1 MSGLQLETGL
11 PRIGA
16 ETFWNNLQSK
26 HREEK
31 QKTLSVFQT
40 VTDQACERD
49 QKISSPL
56 PGRLSLKSPIS
67 CCRCLSESTW
77 QEAGPPTLARRGL
90 THISSP
96 AAPSLVDEKPS
107 VPNATL
113 QLSQLPSVF
122 TGEKLSNGVF
132 DVN

>member
-1 MSGLQLETGL
+1 MITSSLQLETGL

-49 QKISSPL
+49 QKVSSPL
-56 PGRLSLKSPIS
+56 PGRPGLKSPIS

-77 QEAGPPTLARRGL
+77 QEAGPPALARRGL

-96 AAPSLVDEKPS
+96 AAPSLMDEKPS
-107 VPNATL
+107 VANTL
-113 QLSQLPSVF
+113 PQLSSVF
-122 TGEKLSNGVF
+122 TREKLSNGIF